1 MASINI
7 MKLHGGEA
15 AAVLNHNR
23 RHDGRPGV
31 VYGNEHIDP
40 ARTHLNSTLYW
51 RPGAHSKESAAE
63 ELARLRRR
71 VEEID
76 KTEPP
81 TRIRKDRVTLV
92 SVEIPV
98 PEYLLPEEETKF
110 FKKAYSE
117 VARFCGGAQNCGS
130 IQIHRDEVHSYIDP
144 VTKETKT
151 SRVHA
156 HMLCIPYVQ
165 GKGVNCKN
173 FMSRDRLR
181 QIQQSVDSRVRQDL
195 GISFLDG
202 SRQKSRGSVESLKL
216 ASAREEVYKA
226 YEELSEAEQQLKAT
240 QIRVSDLKAEESR
253 LEASTA
259 ALRAEA
265 AELRDAL
272 PIVRRVGLAAEIL
285 DSLDSDL
292 AEDFRQILADGGI
305 HPDDHRDQLRL
316 RQAAEAVEKASHR
329 QARKSGRGRETGLD
343 R

>member
-7 MKLHGGEA
+7 RKLHGGEA
-15 AAVLNHNR
+15 AAILAHTH

-31 VYGNEHIDP
+31 EYGNEHVDPERSRLNGVLRFRGTP
-40 ARTHLNSTLYW
+40 ARET
-51 RPGAHSKESAAE
+51 AAE
-63 ELARLRRR
+63 ELARLRAR
-71 VEEID
+71 VAEID
-76 KTEPP
+76 AADPP
-81 TRIRKDRVTLV
+81 KRIRRDRVTMV
-92 SVEIPV
+92 SIEV
-98 PEYLLPEEETKF
+98 PCPAMPLTSDEEDKF
-110 FKKAYSE
+110 FRLAYRE
-117 VARFCGGAQNCGS
+117 IAKFCGGSQNCGT
-130 IQIHRDEVHSYIDP
+130 IQIHRDEVHDYIDP
-144 VTKETKT
+144 VTRETKT

-156 HMLCIPYVQ
+156 HCLCIPYVA
-165 GKGVNCKN
+165 GKGVNCKS

-181 QIQQSVDSRVRQDL
+181 QIQQAIDDRCRQEL
-195 GISFLDG
+195 GIPYLDG

-226 YEELSEAEQQLKAT
+226 YEELSEAQRQLTAT
-240 QIRVSDLKAEESR
+240 QIRVSDLRAEESR

-259 ALRAEA
+259 SLRAEA

-272 PIVRRVGLAAEIL
+272 PIVRRVGLAAEVL
-285 DSLDSDL
+285 NSLDSDL
-292 AEDFRQILADGGI
+292 AEDFQQILADGGI

>member
-7 MKLHGGEA
+7 LKLHGGEA
-15 AAVLNHNR
+15 AAVLNHNH
-23 RHDGRPGV
+23 RHDGREGV
-31 VYGNEHIDP
+31 VYGNEHINP
-40 ARTHLNSTLYW
+40 ERTHLNSVLHW
-51 RPGAHSKESAAE
+51 RGTPAHETATE
-63 ELARLRRR
+63 ELARLRAR

-76 KTEPP
+76 KVEPP
-81 TRIRKDRVTLV
+81 ARIRKDRVTLV

-98 PEYLLPEEETKF
+98 PEYLPPEEETKF
-110 FKKAYSE
+110 FKKAYAE
-117 VARFCGGAQNCGS
+117 IAKFCGGPQNCGS
-130 IQIHRDEVHSYIDP
+130 IQIHRDEIHEYIDS
-144 VTKETKT
+144 VTKEPRT

-181 QIQQSVDSRVRQDL
+181 QIQQAVDNRIRQDL
-195 GISFLDG
+195 GIGFLDG
-202 SRQKSRGSVESLKL
+202 SRQKSRGNVESLKL

-226 YEELSEAEQQLKAT
+226 YEELSEAQRQLTAA
-240 QIRVSDLKAEESR
+240 QIRVSDLRAEESR

-259 ALRAEA
+259 SLRVEA
-265 AELRDAL
+265 AELRDSL
-272 PIVRRVGLAAEIL
+272 PLVRHVGLVAEIL
-285 DSLDSDL
+285 DELDGDL
-292 AEDFRQILADGGI
+292 ADELHRILADVGI
-305 HPDDHRDQLRL
+305 HPDDPRDQLRL

>member
-7 MKLHGGEA
+7 RKLHGGEA
-15 AAVLNHNR
+15 AAILSHNH
-23 RHDGRPGV
+23 RHDGREGV

-40 ARTHLNSTLYW
+40 SKSHLNGILHWHGTPSRET
-51 RPGAHSKESAAE
+51 AAE

-76 KTEPP
+76 KIEPP
-81 TRIRKDRVTLV
+81 ARIRKDRVTLV

-98 PEYLLPEEETKF
+98 PEYLPPEEEKKF
-110 FKKAYSE
+110 FQKAFSE
-117 VARFCGGAQNCGS
+117 VARFCGGPQNCGS
-130 IQIHRDEVHSYIDP
+130 IQIHRDEIHDYIDS
-144 VTKETKT
+144 VTKEPRT

-165 GKGVNCKN
+165 GKGVNCKS

-181 QIQQSVDSRVRQDL
+181 QIQQSVDSRIRQEL

-202 SRQKSRGSVESLKL
+202 SRQKSRGNVESLKL

-226 YEELSEAEQQLKAT
+226 YEELSTAEQELKRT
-240 QIRVSDLKAEESR
+240 QIRVTDLKAEEGR
-253 LEASTA
+253 LEASVA

-265 AELRDAL
+265 AELQDSI
-272 PIVRRVGLAAEIL
+272 PIVRDVNRAAEVL
-285 DSLDSDL
+285 HQLDSDL
-292 AEDFRQILADGGI
+292 AAEFWMMLRYAGI
-305 HPDDHRDQLRL
+305 HPDRDQHQLAE
-316 RQAAEAVEKASHR
+316 AAEAVDRASR
-329 QARKSGRGRETGLD
+329 QQAGKSGRGRDAGLD